1 MLLSDVCR
9 LSVAYI
15 ERPRKTKIGTE
26 ITHVTRDSDTISRSK
41 GQRSRSPDRFT
52 QRGLNAY
59 GGCSGQRAWER
70 IRHGKVL
77 LRCVCS
83 AAREGLVTHGEERGG
98 GILCRHAHS
107 LFTQTAVQQ
116 PTTGR
121 PTGRNVGRRT
131 VLARWKRSR
140 T

>member
-83 AAREGLVTHGEERGG
+83 AARDREERGG

-107 LFTQTAVQQ
+107 LFLHNLGMGKLV
-116 PTTGR
+116 PGLVLVLCWKSH
-121 PTGRNVGRRT
+121 VGGK
-131 VLARWKRSR
+131 VIMSFH
-140 T
+140 